1 MLERLQSLARMLR
14 PALPLAV
21 LMGVGGT
28 AVFLWAATRTGPT
41 PDDALLIP
49 GALATLWGAV
59 LFAFI
64 TGFRSVTAPPEPAQ
78 SLWARARARLSRGF
92 HTLIAWALLAATGVA
107 LFVSFRLLGVWLA

>member
-1 MLERLQSLARMLR
+1 MLERLQTIARLLR

-21 LMGVGGT
+21 LLGVGG
-28 AVFLWAATRTGPT
+28 AVTFLWAVTRTGPT
-41 PDDALLIP
+41 PGDDLLIP

-78 SLWARARARLSRGF
+78 SRWVRLRARLARGIQ
-92 HTLIAWALLAATGVA
+92 TLIAWILLAATAVA
-107 LFVSFRLLGVWLA
+107 LFVSVRLVGIWLG